1 MLCYICSP
9 YRGATKEEVE
19 KHIKYARKLTRTL
32 LLHGHSAVAP
42 HLYITNCL
50 NDSKSEE
57 RKRGLEASLEILK
70 KCDVVYVGQK
80 FGISKGMSVEIKEAE
95 KLGILVFYRD

>member
-1 MLCYICSP
+1 MLCFKL
-9 YRGATKEEVE
+9 RKEGNIFVNRIMLA
-19 KHIKYARKLTRTL
+19 KRSARKLTRTV

-80 FGISKGMSVEIKEAE
+80 FGISKGMAAEIKEAE